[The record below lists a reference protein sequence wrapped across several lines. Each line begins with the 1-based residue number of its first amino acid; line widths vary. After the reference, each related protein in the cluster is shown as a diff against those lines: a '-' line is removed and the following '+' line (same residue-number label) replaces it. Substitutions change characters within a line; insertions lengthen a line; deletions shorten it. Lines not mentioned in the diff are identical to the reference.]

1 MKESIVRLRAL
12 EKQRFAYRYALNVVD
27 FDAETVAPEGSADG
41 RAEAC
46 EVLSRADFDLLVNDG
61 TAALLRQAAQDAE
74 TEQERAEVYLYTKQL
89 YALVLQNSGR
99 IKRMWI
105 KVTF

>member
-1 MKESIVRLRAL
+1 MMVNALVRQNNLSKEEIS
-12 EKQRFAYRYALNVVD
+12 
-27 FDAETVAPEGSADG
+27 
-41 RAEAC
+41 
-46 EVLSRADFDLLVNDG
+46 
-61 TAALLRQAAQDAE
+61 
-74 TEQERAEVYLYTKQL
+74 EQERAEVYLYTKQL

>member
-1 MKESIVRLRAL
+1 
-12 EKQRFAYRYALNVVD
+12 
-27 FDAETVAPEGSADG
+27 
-41 RAEAC
+41 
-46 EVLSRADFDLLVNDG
+46 
-61 TAALLRQAAQDAE
+61 
-74 TEQERAEVYLYTKQL
+74 LYTKQL

>member
-1 MKESIVRLRAL
+1 MNIIEKAEFSKEEIS
-12 EKQRFAYRYALNVVD
+12 
-27 FDAETVAPEGSADG
+27 
-41 RAEAC
+41 
-46 EVLSRADFDLLVNDG
+46 
-61 TAALLRQAAQDAE
+61 
-74 TEQERAEVYLYTKQL
+74 EQERAEVYLYTQQL